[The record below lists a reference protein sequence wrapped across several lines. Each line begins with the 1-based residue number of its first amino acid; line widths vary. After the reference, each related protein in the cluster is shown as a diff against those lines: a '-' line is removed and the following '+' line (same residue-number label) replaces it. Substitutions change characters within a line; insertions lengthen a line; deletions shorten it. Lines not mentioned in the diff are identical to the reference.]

1 MTKEIEEPIS
11 IDCRPKKK
19 ALSESL
25 KKREERNRRKKIK
38 KSHEGATSF
47 EFWFVVNF
55 LARNYIRTVHT
66 NALLSLVVTLLRT
79 LSQTC
84 SQANRWTHIHIHVYL
99 HIYTYYIYERRQ
111 AHTRA
116 HTYQNRHTLD
126 ACTLCRY
133 RSRTHIRNAHVES
146 HTYTIHAQ
154 LCTRKSKYP
163 RERVSR

>member
-1 MTKEIEEPIS
+1 MTKEIVEPIYRS
-11 IDCRPKKK
+11 IVDQKKK

-99 HIYTYYIYERRQ
+99 HIYTYYIYERST
-111 AHTRA
+111 HTRARARA
-116 HTYQNRHTLD
+116 HTYQNRDILSMHARYVTIGRAHIYETHT
-126 ACTLCRY
+126 
-133 RSRTHIRNAHVES
+133 
-146 HTYTIHAQ
+146 
-154 LCTRKSKYP
+154 
-163 RERVSR
+163 